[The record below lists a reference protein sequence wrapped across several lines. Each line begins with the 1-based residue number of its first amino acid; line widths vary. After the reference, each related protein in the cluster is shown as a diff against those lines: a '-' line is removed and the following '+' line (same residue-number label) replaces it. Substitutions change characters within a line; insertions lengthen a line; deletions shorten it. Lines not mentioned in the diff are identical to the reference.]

1 MSSRVPSTVASAVGG
16 RSSIVIR
23 YARPA
28 DGPALARLEGLSGRS
43 LGSAPIL
50 LAEAD
55 GEIVAASPAAGGEVV
70 SDPFRVTLDVAEL
83 LRLRSSQLRAAA

>member
-28 DGPALARLEGLSGRS
+28 DGPALRRL
-43 LGSAPIL
+43 AA
-50 LAEAD
+50 LADRPLPDVPALVGEAD
-55 GEIVAASPAAGGEVV
+55 GEIVAAVPVAGGDVV
-70 SDPFRVTLDVAEL
+70 GDPFRVTLDVAEL